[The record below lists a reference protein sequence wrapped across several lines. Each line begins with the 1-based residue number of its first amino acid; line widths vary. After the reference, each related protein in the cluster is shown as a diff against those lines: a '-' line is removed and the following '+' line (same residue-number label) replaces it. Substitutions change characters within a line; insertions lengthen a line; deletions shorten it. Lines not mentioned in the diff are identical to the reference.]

1 MKQLLW
7 MLASL
12 GLGLL
17 IAALGYISTGR
28 EVWFLVVPVLLSV
41 GWLFVS
47 DPARVLP
54 PDPYAPAR
62 SRKRRRK
69 WTRISP

>member
-17 IAALGYISTGR
+17 IGVLGYLATGK
-28 EVWFLVVPVLLSV
+28 ELWFLAVPALLSAS
-41 GWLFVS
+41 WRFVS

-62 SRKRRRK
+62 TRRRRRK